1 MLARKGTESLGL
13 AALSAHIV
21 ERRIPMDVTAIKSAL
36 WSAIDAHKNE
46 IVGLCADLIK
56 IPSEN
61 PPGNV
66 DEIIAFISAFLR
78 KNAIEYRI
86 AGPLPAFP
94 SIVAG
99 IGEGTALVFNGH
111 CDVVPAG
118 DRARWNFDPY
128 GGEIT
133 ATTIRG
139 RGTSDMKCG
148 LGAAL
153 FTISL
158 VNQLNI
164 PLKKRLEI
172 HIVPDEE
179 TGGANGTKWLV
190 ENGYADSA
198 FACIVA
204 EPTGNDTCEIG
215 QKGQIR
221 IHLTAEGKAAHG
233 SIGNY
238 VGENAIMKMAKL
250 LGYLDELRTMQGVY
264 SPSQTQ
270 VLLDSMRI
278 AQEKLNRPNVGDAID
293 HVTVNPGIIKGGT
306 KINMVPDLCEAD
318 IDVRIPIGLPSSS
331 VIARF
336 EDIVRRQGLSKIRYR
351 FETSEANYTEVSDP
365 LVQTIVK
372 SAEEVWG
379 HKVVPAYQW
388 ASSDA
393 RYYRIKGVPT
403 LQYGPSN
410 TEGIHAYNEDVDI
423 EDVINA
429 TKVYAAA
436 ICDLVVK
443 D

>member
-1 MLARKGTESLGL
+1 MER
-13 AALSAHIV
+13 SAV
-21 ERRIPMDVTAIKSAL
+21 KRAL
-36 WSAIDAHKNE
+36 WSAIDARKDE
-46 IVGLCADLIK
+46 IVGLCASLIR

-66 DEIIAFISAFLR
+66 DEIVGFIAEYL
-78 KNAIEYRI
+78 KNHGIEHRI
-86 AGPLPAFP
+86 VGPSPAFP
-94 SIVAG
+94 NIVAG
-99 IGEGTALVFNGH
+99 IGEGPALIINGH

-118 DRARWNFDPY
+118 DRAHWNFDPY

-153 FTISL
+153 FAMSL
-158 VNQLNI
+158 VAQLGV
-164 PLKKRLEI
+164 PLRRRLEI

-190 ENGYADSA
+190 ENGYADGA

-204 EPTGNDTCEIG
+204 EPTGSDTCEVG
-215 QKGQIR
+215 QKGQVR
-221 IHLTAEGKAAHG
+221 IHLSAEGKSAHG

-238 VGENAIMKMAKL
+238 VGENAIMKMAEL
-250 LGYLDELRTMQGVY
+250 LGHLGELRTMKGVY
-264 SPSQTQ
+264 SPSQAQ
-270 VLLDSMRI
+270 VLIDSKRI
-278 AQEKLNRPNVGDAID
+278 AQSKLNRPNVGDVID

-306 KINMVPDLCEAD
+306 KINMVPDLCETD
-318 IDVRIPIGLPSSS
+318 IDVRIPIGLPSGA

-336 EDIVRRQGLSKIRYR
+336 EEITQRLGLSKIRYR
-351 FETSEANYTEVSDP
+351 FETSEANYTEVSEP
-365 LVQTIVK
+365 LVQTIVR
-372 SAEEVWG
+372 SAEEVWS
-379 HKVVPAYQW
+379 HSVIPAYQW

-436 ICDLVVK
+436 ICDLVVQE
-443 D
+443 

>member
-1 MLARKGTESLGL
+1 METLNRK
-13 AALSAHIV
+13 IQ
-21 ERRIPMDVTAIKSAL
+21 L
-36 WSAIDAHKNE
+36 WKTIDENRDE
-46 IVGLCADLIK
+46 LIQLCADLIR

-66 DEIIAFISAFLR
+66 DEIVSFISNFFE
-78 KNAIEYRI
+78 KNKIDYRI
-86 AGPLPAFP
+86 VGPSPAFP

-99 IGEGTALVFNGH
+99 IGEGPSLIFNGH

-118 DRARWNFDPY
+118 DRSHWDFDPY
-128 GGEIT
+128 RGEIT

-153 FTISL
+153 FAMSL
-158 VNQLNI
+158 VRQIDI
-164 PLKKRLEI
+164 PLRKRLEI

-179 TGGANGTKWLV
+179 TGGANGTKWLA
-190 ENGYADSA
+190 ENGYADNA

-204 EPTGNDTCEIG
+204 EPTGRDTCEIG

-221 IHLTAEGKAAHG
+221 FHITAEGKAAHG

-238 VGENAIMKMAKL
+238 VGENAIMKMASL
-250 LGYLDELRTMQGVY
+250 LSHLEELRTLKGVY
-264 SPSQTQ
+264 GPTQQQ
-270 VLLDSMRI
+270 VLIDSKRI
-278 AQEKLNRPNVGDAID
+278 AQEKLNRPKVSEVID
-293 HVTVNPGIIKGGT
+293 HVTVNPGIIRGGT
-306 KINMVPDLCEAD
+306 KINMVPDCCEAD
-318 IDVRIPIGLPSSS
+318 IDIRIPIGLPSEV

-336 EDIVRRQGLSKIRYR
+336 EKLIQQQGLNKIRYR
-351 FETSEANYTEVSDP
+351 FETSEANYTEVSEP

-372 SAEEVWG
+372 NAEEVWR
-379 HKVVPAYQW
+379 HKVIPAYQW

-393 RYYRIKGVPT
+393 RYYRLKGVPT

-429 TKVYAAA
+429 AKVYAAA
-436 ICDLVVK
+436 ICDLVANRTALLP
-443 D
+443 

>member
-1 MLARKGTESLGL
+1 MWRLPRI
-13 AALSAHIV
+13 HV
-21 ERRIPMDVTAIKSAL
+21 ERRTTMDVSAIKSAL
-36 WSAIDAHKNE
+36 WSAIDARKDE
-46 IVGLCADLIK
+46 LVGFCADLIR

-66 DEIIAFISAFLR
+66 DEIVAFISAFLR
-78 KNAIEYRI
+78 RSGIEYRTV
-86 AGPLPAFP
+86 GPSPAFP

-99 IGEGTALVFNGH
+99 IGEGPALVFNGH

-118 DRARWNFDPY
+118 DRARWDFDPY

-133 ATTIRG
+133 STTIRG

-153 FTISL
+153 FVMSL
-158 VNQLNI
+158 VAQLGL

-190 ENGYADSA
+190 ENGYADGA

-204 EPTGNDTCEIG
+204 EPTGSDTCEVG
-215 QKGQIR
+215 QKGQVR
-221 IHLTAEGKAAHG
+221 IHVAAEGKAAHG

-238 VGENAIMKMAKL
+238 VGENAIMKMAEL
-250 LGYLDELRTMQGVY
+250 LGHLGELRTMRGVY
-264 SPSQTQ
+264 GPSQAQT
-270 VLLDSMRI
+270 LLDSKRI
-278 AQEKLNRPNVGDAID
+278 AHEQHNRPNVGDAID

-318 IDVRIPIGLPSSS
+318 IDVRIPIGLPSDS

-336 EDIVRRQGLSKIRYR
+336 EEIVRRQGLSKIRYR
-351 FETSEANYTEVSDP
+351 FETSEANYTEVADP
-365 LVQTIVK
+365 LVRTIVRN
-372 SAEEVWG
+372 AEQVWR
-379 HKVVPAYQW
+379 HTVTPAYQW

-429 TKVYAAA
+429 AKVYAAA
-436 ICDLVVK
+436 ICDLVVNG
-443 D
+443 